1 MQILPMVCILTIAV
15 IVSGTHGASGNQ
27 DKIFTWINISR
38 YIFLTFNLVDDEKAA
53 DAFLTVFAP
62 DHYLDPVSI
71 IVIHRTECHPI
82 RSVSIRVVKPINH
95 KNYNFSE
102 KKKYCHCSSENVVHF
117 EESLNLGV
125 CTLYT
130 VHCVVI

>member
-1 MQILPMVCILTIAV
+1 MVCILTIAV

-71 IVIHRTECHPI
+71 IVIYRTEYNPI

-95 KNYNFSE
+95 KNYNF
-102 KKKYCHCSSENVVHF
+102 
-117 EESLNLGV
+117 
-125 CTLYT
+125 
-130 VHCVVI
+130 